1 MGYYFFTS
9 RVPSSTVTMTS
20 IHQRLQSASA
30 QNTSLLNTISE
41 TEYSVSAFQQSNQYI
56 ASLKKDIAAQEK
68 KLGELNRH
76 VDREYADHKKYRD
89 SHMKRLAFKLGG
101 KKEKFQADASREEQE
116 WLDAVASQLKTK
128 QGLEHLNKDLAE
140 ATRTN
145 SEFSGVVDVHNNA
158 KKELDALYKSIFDGP
173 TPDIPEEDQK
183 EHAVGQAEQNYNT
196 VSLQLS
202 TEKQA
207 RDILTDAEKFLKAAI
222 NDILDA
228 ENHASMDLYG
238 FGGTWAEMAEHSALI
253 KCQQNVSQVEQLITQ
268 AQRVQPAVQ
277 KIGDIR
283 IPQMDIMSN
292 VVFDNVFSD
301 YDMRK
306 RIQAALK
313 QLQAART
320 GLQRELGASDRRRD
334 DIQEGLNGLKAIL
347 DQKRGELQDCR
358 KRAFEGVAGLPEYSE
373 QPPSYSPSAGNNN

>member
-1 MGYYFFTS
+1 M
-9 RVPSSTVTMTS
+9 
-20 IHQRLQSASA
+20 
-30 QNTSLLNTISE
+30 
-41 TEYSVSAFQQSNQYI
+41 
-56 ASLKKDIAAQEK
+56 
-68 KLGELNRH
+68 
-76 VDREYADHKKYRD
+76 
-89 SHMKRLAFKLGG
+89 
-101 KKEKFQADASREEQE
+101 
-116 WLDAVASQLKTK
+116 
-128 QGLEHLNKDLAE
+128 NKDLAE

-238 FGGTWAEMAEHSALI
+238 FGGTWSEMAEHSALI

-306 RIQAALK
+306 RIQASLK
-313 QLQAART
+313 QLQDARN

-334 DIQEGLNGLKAIL
+334 DIKEGLNGLKAIL
-347 DQKRGELQDCR
+347 DQKRGDLQDCR

-373 QPPSYSPSAGNNN
+373 QPPSYSPSAGNNT

>member
-1 MGYYFFTS
+1 MGICFTS

-101 KKEKFQADASREEQE
+101 KKEKFQA
-116 WLDAVASQLKTK
+116 
-128 QGLEHLNKDLAE
+128 
-140 ATRTN
+140 TRTN

-158 KKELDALYKSIFDGP
+158 EKELDALYKSIFDGP

-268 AQRVQPAVQ
+268 AQRVQP
-277 KIGDIR
+277 
-283 IPQMDIMSN
+283 
-292 VVFDNVFSD
+292 
-301 YDMRK
+301 
-306 RIQAALK
+306 
-313 QLQAART
+313 
-320 GLQRELGASDRRRD
+320 
-334 DIQEGLNGLKAIL
+334 
-347 DQKRGELQDCR
+347 
-358 KRAFEGVAGLPEYSE
+358 
-373 QPPSYSPSAGNNN
+373 